1 MSHIFRSCTSDYD
14 IRITIYKLPL
24 SQIMQNPFPGPMQP
38 APQLAPFERSIH
50 LKGSR
55 ARVSYFDAGPRD
67 APVVVLIHG
76 LQDEADTWR
85 HVFAPLA
92 EKQRVIALDL
102 PGFGRSDKQARTYS
116 VTFFANVVVELMDRL
131 GIHYATVIGNSLGG
145 MIAETVAL
153 EHAARCSRLV
163 LVDGT
168 IAIVKRPAT
177 NHSLLTQLFFLPRV
191 DKRNFELLRPNH
203 NLAFDTLQP
212 YYADLRGLPPADREF
227 LFQRVNERVWDE
239 PQRLASLS
247 VQQQLPRFFLG
258 EGRRLAQRIPKL
270 PVPTHIIWGERDHI
284 LDIENGKARAA
295 SQAGATLHVIA
306 NAGHLPHQE
315 QPQAFLSSISC
326 QAK

>member
-1 MSHIFRSCTSDYD
+1 
-14 IRITIYKLPL
+14 
-24 SQIMQNPFPGPMQP
+24 MQNPFPGPMQP

-50 LKGSR
+50 LKYSR
-55 ARVSYFDAGPRD
+55 ARVSYFDAGSAD
-67 APVVVLIHG
+67 APAVVLIHG

-92 EKQRVIALDL
+92 EKHRVIALDL
-102 PGFGRSDKQARTYS
+102 PGFGRSDKTARKYT
-116 VTFFANVVVELMDRL
+116 VQFFVDVVVELMDRL
-131 GIHYATVIGNSLGG
+131 GIHYATLVGNSLGG
-145 MIAETVAL
+145 MIAEVIAL
-153 EHAARCSRLV
+153 QHAARVLRLV

-177 NHSLLTQLFFLPRV
+177 NHSLLTQLFFLPQV

-203 NLAFDTLQP
+203 QLAYDTLLP
-212 YYADLRGLPPADREF
+212 YYANLPAMPQADRDF

-247 VQQQLPRFFLG
+247 VQQQLPRFFIREVG
-258 EGRRLAQRIPKL
+258 RLARRIPQL
-270 PVPTHIIWGERDHI
+270 PVPTRVIWGECDSI
-284 LDIENGKARAA
+284 LSIDNGKARAA
-295 SQAGATLHVIA
+295 LQAGATLHVIP

-315 QPQAFLSSISC
+315 QPRAFLSSFFC